1 MKIAG
6 HITTLHALLIGA
18 ALLSGCTTVDLS
30 KFHDADLKEAEIM
43 PNKAQLNQQRIKVVV
58 FEADEGQNQYARNAH
73 LGETFAKAL
82 EKEITEAGTEIVDRN
97 MAGKLKDELKLAEVR
112 GSGNYK
118 GPEVANYVVRGKL
131 SSAEPTTTFHE
142 ATNQKGLDGKYTYV
156 PAYYEHVGKVGGIVN
171 VYEIPSLRLINT
183 FTVQGTASVQDQA
196 NWRNWYA
203 NREFDSGGKLL
214 RDATFAAIKLENHQ
228 LKNIFAP
235 KGYVVE
241 RRTDGEKSIFK
252 VLMGQGQGVKTGDK
266 VVIYSLRH
274 KHNAL
279 TGKDEIDELPVST
292 AKVSDQVTDTF
303 SWVAPDDKESSEK
316 VRLGDYVK
324 VQYDQSIASK
334 INGLLK

>member
-6 HITTLHALLIGA
+6 RITTLRAVLIA
-18 ALLSGCTTVDLS
+18 AAFLSGCTTVDLS

-43 PNKAQLNQQRIKVVV
+43 PSKAQLNQQRIKVVV
-58 FEADEGQNQYARNAH
+58 FEADEGHNQYAMNAH

-97 MAGKLKDELKLAEVR
+97 LAGKLKDELKLAEVR
-112 GSGNYK
+112 GSGNYN

-142 ATNQKGLDGKYTYV
+142 AMNVKGPDGKYYYT

-171 VYEIPSLRLINT
+171 IYELPSLRLINT
-183 FTVQGTASVQDQA
+183 FTVEGTASAQDQA

-241 RRTDGEKSIFK
+241 RRTDGDKSIFK
-252 VLMGQGQGVKTGDK
+252 VLMGSGQGVKTGDK
-266 VVIYSLRH
+266 VVIYTLRN
-274 KHNAL
+274 KHNRL
-279 TGKDEIDELPVST
+279 TEKDEIDELPVAI

-303 SWVAPDDKESSEK
+303 SWVAPDDKDASAK

-324 VQYDQSIASK
+324 VQFDQSLASK
-334 INGLLK
+334 MNGLFK